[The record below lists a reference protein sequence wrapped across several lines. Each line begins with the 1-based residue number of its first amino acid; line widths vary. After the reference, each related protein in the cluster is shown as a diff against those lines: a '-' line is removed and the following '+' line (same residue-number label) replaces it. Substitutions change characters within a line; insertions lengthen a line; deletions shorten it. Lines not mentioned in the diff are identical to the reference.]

1 MLFQFQLEQ
10 CKFYLSVLQ
19 GQGDFFIKC
28 GNSRVLSCSSV
39 CLVLVDIYY
48 LIITILARN
57 KNLIG
62 LGYVCCIIKGSDHL
76 QNLI

>member
-19 GQGDFFIKC
+19 GQGDFFIRC
-28 GNSRVLSCSSV
+28 GNSRVLSCSLV
-39 CLVLVDIYY
+39 CLVLVDIDY
-48 LIITILARN
+48 LIIAILARN

-62 LGYVCCIIKGSDHL
+62 FGYVCCIIKGSYYL